1 MDQEQMYSSEEML
14 FDLTNRVR
22 SLEGK
27 YNLLRDRFLIINNN
41 MIEEYKR
48 MMAEIKATNEDIR
61 GLRDDM
67 FKRKESIRHLIKE
80 TELFARKDDVVFL
93 EKYINL
99 WNPMKFVTESDV
111 INLIEDYMKSKRREK
126 HAAK

>member
-1 MDQEQMYSSEEML
+1 MVQEQSYSPEEML

-27 YNLLRDRFLIINNN
+27 YNLLRDRVLIINNN

-48 MMAEIKATNEDIR
+48 MMSEVKAINEDLREIK
-61 GLRDDM
+61 DDM
-67 FKRKESIRHLIKE
+67 FKLRESIRHLIKE
-80 TELFARKDDVVFL
+80 TELFAKRDDVQFL

-99 WNPMKFVTESDV
+99 WNPMKFVTEADV
-111 INLIEDYMKSKRREK
+111 IRLIEGKRRNK
-126 HAAK
+126 